1 MKNTKFT
8 LIELLVVIAIIA
20 ILAAMLLPALTSAR
34 ASAMSSTCISNLKQL
49 GLAANLYA
57 DDNNDQILPPHDRYF
72 LSENQQNENGK
83 SVVAYWCN
91 LIGSYVGVEIPGD
104 QMTNVNYFLQNGGA
118 VVQCPAMKEEPH
130 SGSTNRYSFALNASY
145 TLNGFWNRAQ
155 TFGTDDYFRYST
167 RNGALAGMGDDAKDG
182 FADNLEDAWLIS
194 DNSAGYEGP
203 NEISS
208 PRANCFFS
216 TKYYSSMIGDG
227 TRHKNGVNNVVS
239 VAGNVFQVKPI
250 YHTDKKH
257 YYMPTKHRAPLDT
270 K

>member
-1 MKNTKFT
+1 MKNIKFT

-20 ILAAMLLPALTSAR
+20 ILAAMLLPALSAAR

-57 DDNNDQILPPHDRYF
+57 DDNNDQILPPHSRYF
-72 LSENQQNENGK
+72 ATENQNSDSGEK
-83 SVVAYWCN
+83 AFYWCN
-91 LIGSYVGVEIPGD
+91 LIASYVGIELPGD
-104 QMTNVNYFLQNGGA
+104 KMNSNTYFLENGGA
-118 VVQCPAMKEEPH
+118 VVQCPGMKEEPH
-130 SGSTNRYSFALNASY
+130 GGTTNDRYKFTLNASY
-145 TLNGFWNRAQ
+145 TLNGFWNRAKS
-155 TFGTDDYFRYST
+155 FGTDDYFRYST
-167 RNGALAGMGDDAKDG
+167 RNGALAGMGADAKDG

-208 PRANCFFS
+208 PRANCFLS
-216 TKYYSSMIGDG
+216 GKYYSSMIGDG

>member
-1 MKNTKFT
+1 MKNIKFT

-20 ILAAMLLPALTSAR
+20 ILAAMLLPALSSAR

-49 GLAANLYA
+49 GMAANLYA
-57 DDNNDQILPPHDRYF
+57 DDNKDQILPPHSRYF
-72 LSENQQNENGK
+72 ATENQNADSGEK
-83 SVVAYWCN
+83 AFWWCN
-91 LIGSYVGVEIPGD
+91 LIASYVGIEIPSD
-104 QMTNVNYFLQNGGA
+104 KMNSNTYFLENGGA
-118 VVQCPAMKEEPH
+118 VVQCPGMKEDPH
-130 SGSTNRYSFALNASY
+130 GGTTDDRYKFTLNASY
-145 TLNGFWNRAQ
+145 TLNGFWNRAKS
-155 TFGTDDYFRYST
+155 FGENGSFRYST

-208 PRANCFFS
+208 PRANCFLS
-216 TKYYSSMIGDG
+216 GKYYSSMIGDG